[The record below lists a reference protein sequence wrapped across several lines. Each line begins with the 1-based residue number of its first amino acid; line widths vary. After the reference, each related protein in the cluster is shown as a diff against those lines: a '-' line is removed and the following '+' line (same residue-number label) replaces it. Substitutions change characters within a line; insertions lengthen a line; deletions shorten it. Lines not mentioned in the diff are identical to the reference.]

1 MSKSTRSD
9 SPIDA
14 SPPSEY
20 DGPKVKRTRVAL
32 ACLRC
37 RSRKQKCD
45 GAQDQ
50 CSTCRRLGLECHYK
64 AHLTPRPDQKKMYI
78 RALEDHIARLE
89 ELLAESGHDSVTVD
103 HWKERRHQIRRD
115 SYMQGES
122 STEATET
129 LPATTNDPVWNA
141 IMNSGHKDSS
151 LSVGRLFKSVVHHDM
166 SCTMVSGSPHG
177 ASRLAELASP
187 QNASKLLNGY
197 IRHLSTQYP
206 VLHTPRLRA
215 LQEKPVESLNI
226 FEQCILHLVYANS
239 GRILEAVGFAHATS
253 HQKIH

>member
-1 MSKSTRSD
+1 MNKSTRSD
-9 SPIDA
+9 SPVEA
-14 SPPSEY
+14 SPPSDY

-64 AHLTPRPDQKKMYI
+64 AHLTPRPDQKRMYI

-103 HWKERRHQIRRD
+103 HWKERRQQIRRD
-115 SYMQGES
+115 NYLREDT
-122 STEATET
+122 STDPIEG
-129 LPATTNDPVWNA
+129 LSATTKDPVWNA
-141 IMNSGHKDSS
+141 IINSGNSDST

-166 SCTMVSGSPHG
+166 SRTMVATNSQG
-177 ASRLAELASP
+177 ATRLAELVPAET
-187 QNASKLLNGY
+187 ATKLLNGY

-215 LQEKPVESLNI
+215 LHERPVESLNI

-239 GRILEAVGFAHATS
+239 GRILEAVSLANVPV
-253 HQKIH
+253 K